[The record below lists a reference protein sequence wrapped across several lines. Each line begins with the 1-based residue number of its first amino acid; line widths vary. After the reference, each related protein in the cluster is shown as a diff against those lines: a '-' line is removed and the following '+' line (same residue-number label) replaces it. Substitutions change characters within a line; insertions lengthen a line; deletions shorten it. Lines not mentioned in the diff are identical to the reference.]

1 MEFEPEW
8 ESAFNLHIKLATV
21 ISLALEWCGT
31 DKVVLVKAYRAT
43 LRQLYGNPPAR
54 DATNSIIHGKKKA
67 GKIARVFEDWL

>member
-21 ISLALEWCGT
+21 ISLALEWCGS

-43 LRQLYGNPPAR
+43 LRQLYNNPPTS
-54 DATNSIIHGKKKA
+54 DAFSPVIHG
-67 GKIARVFEDWL
+67 